1 MKKTIIV
8 LAIILTSGIAALGL
22 SITKT
27 EDVKIAQVKAD
38 RNTILKSNEFGKYK
52 SDIASAD

>member
-1 MKKTIIV
+1 MKRTIIV
-8 LAIILTSGIAALGL
+8 LAIILTSGIAALAL

-38 RNTILKSNEFGKYK
+38 RNALLKNNEFGKFR